1 MDAKE
6 RMNIKM
12 GSEEGAADK
21 ESFYGEGKYNQS
33 LEGRGGRK
41 AFQWNEIR
49 RCVSHSSLKK
59 QN

>member
-1 MDAKE
+1 
-6 RMNIKM
+6 M

-21 ESFYGEGKYNQS
+21 ESFYGEGKSNQS

>member
-1 MDAKE
+1 MDPKE

-12 GSEEGAADK
+12 GSEERAADK
-21 ESFYGEGKYNQS
+21 ESFYGEGKSNQS
-33 LEGRGGRK
+33 LEGRRGWK
-41 AFQWNEIR
+41 AFQWNEI